1 MSSCSTYM
9 QGFNFMIEIRALNSQ
24 NQLPDLLAFWNRNVR
39 YDPMPAHILLEKT
52 FGDPD
57 FNSDLTLV
65 AMENRKILGFMQGLF
80 RQIEPNVK
88 RGWIKLF
95 ATDKKYRRQGIATML
110 LKKIEAKMKS
120 QGVKTI
126 RLLDSNPNYFQP
138 GIDPRYTEA
147 IAFAERNGFKR
158 FADTSNLEVDLQ
170 HQDFDTCAE
179 EQQLASE
186 NIFIRRA
193 TNADWH
199 LVEDLIVNH
208 FKAWLIEI
216 QTTYKNNPL
225 SLHIA
230 EYNGKIEAF
239 SAYDSNNLNTGW
251 FGPMGTNPVLRGK
264 GIGGILLKRCLDD
277 MKKQG
282 HNVSII
288 PWVGPIPFYLHY
300 ANARLTRVFWRYEKE
315 LK

>member
-1 MSSCSTYM
+1 
-9 QGFNFMIEIRALNSQ
+9 MIEIKSINTAE
-24 NQLPDLLAFWNRNVR
+24 QLPGLVAFWNRNVVH
-39 YDPMPAHILLEKT
+39 DPITENLLYEKT

-57 FNSDLTLV
+57 FDSEMTLI
-65 AMENRKILGFMQGLF
+65 AIEDGKILSFMQGLI
-80 RQIEPNVK
+80 RQIDLNLR
-88 RGWIKLF
+88 RGYIKLF
-95 ATDKKYRRQGIATML
+95 ATDEIKRRQGLATML
-110 LKKIEAKMKS
+110 LKKIEATMKS
-120 QGVKTI
+120 QAVQTL

-170 HQDFDTCAE
+170 NQEFDTSSE
-179 EQQLASE
+179 EKQLANE
-186 NIFIRRA
+186 KIFIRRA
-193 TNADWH
+193 SQADWQ
-199 LVEDLIVNH
+199 LVEKLITQH
-208 FKAWLIEI
+208 FKAWLTEI
-216 QTTYKNNPL
+216 KTTYQNDPI

-230 EYNGKIEAF
+230 EYKGQIEAF

-264 GIGGILLKRCLDD
+264 GIGGILLKRCLHD

-282 HNVSII
+282 HKVSIF

-300 ANARLTRVFWRYEKE
+300 ANAKLTRVFWRYEKE

>member
-1 MSSCSTYM
+1 
-9 QGFNFMIEIRALNSQ
+9 MIEIRALNSQ
-24 NQLPDLLAFWNRNVR
+24 NQLPALLAFWNRNVR
-39 YDPMPAHILLEKT
+39 YDPMPANILLEKT

-57 FNSDLTLV
+57 YNSDLTLV
-65 AMENRKILGFMQGLF
+65 AIENEKIQGFMQGLV

-95 ATDKKYRRQGIATML
+95 ATDTNHRRQGLATLL
-110 LKKIEAKMKS
+110 LKNIEAKMKY
-120 QGVKTI
+120 QGVSTI

-170 HQDFDTCAE
+170 NQDFDTSAE
-179 EQQLASE
+179 EQRLASE

-193 TNADWH
+193 TQSDWP
-199 LVEDLIVNH
+199 LVEVLIVNH
-208 FKAWLIEI
+208 FKAWLPEI
-216 QTTYKNNPL
+216 QTTYKNDPI

-230 EYNGKIEAF
+230 ELNGKIEAF

-264 GIGGILLKRCLDD
+264 GIGGILLKLCLND

-282 HNVSII
+282 HKVSII

-300 ANARLTRVFWRYEKE
+300 ANARLTRVFWRYEKSPGR
-315 LK
+315 

>member
-1 MSSCSTYM
+1 ML
-9 QGFNFMIEIRALNSQ
+9 EIRALHSQ
-24 NQLPDLLAFWNRNVR
+24 HQLPMLLQFWNRNAIF
-39 YDPMPAHILLEKT
+39 DPMPSHILLEKT

-57 FNSDLTLV
+57 FDPEITLL
-65 AMENRKILGFMQGLF
+65 ATENGKIMAFMQGLV
-80 RQIEPNVK
+80 RQIEPNLN

-95 ATDKKYRRQGIATML
+95 ATGEHQRRQGLATGL
-110 LKKIEAKMKS
+110 LKTIEEKMKS
-120 QGVKTI
+120 VRVKTI

-170 HQDFDTCAE
+170 NQVFDTNRE
-179 EQQLASE
+179 EQKLAHD
-186 NIFIRRA
+186 NILIRRA
-193 TNADWH
+193 TNADWQ
-199 LVEDLIVNH
+199 LVEELIVNH
-208 FKAWLIEI
+208 FKTWLPEI
-216 QTTYKNNPL
+216 QTTYKNNPI

-230 EYNGKIEAF
+230 EYKDRIEAF

-264 GIGGILLKRCLDD
+264 GIGGILLKRCLND

-282 HNVSII
+282 QKISII

-300 ANARLTRVFWRYEKE
+300 ANAKLTRVFWRYEKE
-315 LK
+315 LN

>member
-1 MSSCSTYM
+1 
-9 QGFNFMIEIRALNSQ
+9 MISIKKLKPSDQLNE
-24 NQLPDLLAFWNRNVR
+24 LVRFWNNNVI
-39 YDPMPAHILLEKT
+39 YDPITLEILKEKT

-57 FNSDLTLV
+57 FNHDLTLIAV
-65 AMENRKILGFMQGLF
+65 GNGQILGFMQGLV
-80 RQIEPNVK
+80 RQVEPDLK

-95 ATDKKYRRQGIATML
+95 ATAEKYRRQGLATRL
-110 LKKIEAKMKS
+110 LKNIEEKMKS
-120 QGVKTI
+120 QDVKTI

-158 FADTSNLEVDLQ
+158 FADTANLEVDLQ
-170 HQDFDTCAE
+170 HQNFDTSLE
-179 EQQLASE
+179 EKQLVGE

-193 TNADWH
+193 TKSDWH
-199 LVEDLIVNH
+199 LIEDLIVNH
-208 FKAWLIEI
+208 FKAWLPEI
-216 QTTYKNNPL
+216 QITYKNGPI

-230 EYNGKIEAF
+230 EYHGKIEAF

-264 GIGGILLKRCLDD
+264 GIGGILLKRCLND

-282 HNVSII
+282 HKISII
-288 PWVGPIPFYLHY
+288 PWVGPIPFYWHY
-300 ANARLTRVFWRYEKE
+300 ANARLKRVFWRYEKE
-315 LK
+315 VK

>member
-1 MSSCSTYM
+1 M
-9 QGFNFMIEIRALNSQ
+9 QIIKLDSQ
-24 NQLPDLLAFWNRNVR
+24 KRLPNLLDFWNRNLS

-57 FNSDLTLV
+57 FDSNLTLIAV
-65 AMENRKILGFMQGLF
+65 ENGKILSFMQGLV
-80 RQIEPNVK
+80 RQIEPNLK

-95 ATDKKYRRQGIATML
+95 ATENECRRKGLATL
-110 LKKIEAKMKS
+110 LLINIEEQMKS
-120 QGVKTI
+120 QGVNAI

-158 FADTSNLEVDLQ
+158 FGDTSNLEVDLQ
-170 HQDFDTCAE
+170 NQQFETIKEE
-179 EQQLASE
+179 EQLARE
-186 NIFIRRA
+186 NIVIRRA
-193 TNADWH
+193 TKEDWH
-199 LVEDLIVNH
+199 QVEALIVNH
-208 FKAWLIEI
+208 FKAWLAEI
-216 QTTYKNNPL
+216 KIAYQNNPI

-230 EYNGKIEAF
+230 EYQGKIEAF

-264 GIGGILLKRCLDD
+264 GIGGILLKRCLND

-282 HNVSII
+282 HQFSII

-300 ANARLTRVFWRYEKE
+300 ANAKLTRVFWRYEKE

>member
-1 MSSCSTYM
+1 MLATITLHSPD
-9 QGFNFMIEIRALNSQ
+9 
-24 NQLPDLLAFWNRNVR
+24 QLPGLLEFWNRNVQR
-39 YDPMPAHILLEKT
+39 DPMPAHILLEKT
-52 FGDPD
+52 FGDSNFNPD
-57 FNSDLTLV
+57 MTLLEV
-65 AMENRKILGFMQGLF
+65 ENENIMAFMQGLI
-80 RQIEPNVK
+80 RQVDLNLK
-88 RGWIKLF
+88 RGYIKLF
-95 ATDKKYRRQGIATML
+95 ATDVTKRRQGLATRL
-110 LKKIEAKMKS
+110 FKNIEAQMKS
-120 QGVKTI
+120 QGVPTI

-158 FADTSNLEVDLQ
+158 FADTSNLEVDLKN
-170 HQDFDTCAE
+170 QDFDTSAD
-179 EQQLASE
+179 EQQLAGE

-193 TNADWH
+193 TPADWQ
-199 LVEDLIVNH
+199 LVEHLIVNQ
-208 FKAWLIEI
+208 FKAWLPEI
-216 QTTYKNNPL
+216 QTTYNNNPI

-251 FGPMGTNPVLRGK
+251 FGPMGTNPILRGK
-264 GIGGILLKRCLDD
+264 GIGGILLKRCLAD

-300 ANARLTRVFWRYEKE
+300 ANAKLTRVFWRYEKSVGESIRE
-315 LK
+315 L

>member
-1 MSSCSTYM
+1 MLD
-9 QGFNFMIEIRALNSQ
+9 IRALNAQ
-24 NQLPDLLAFWNRNVR
+24 DQLPALLAFWNRNVI
-39 YDPMPAHILLEKT
+39 YDPMPEHILLEKT

-57 FNSDLTLV
+57 FDPDLALL
-65 AMENRKILGFMQGLF
+65 AIEKGKILGFMQGLI
-80 RQIEPNVK
+80 RQIERDLK
-88 RGWIKLF
+88 QGWIKLF
-95 ATDKKYRRQGIATML
+95 ATDKNHRRHGVATML
-110 LKKIEAKMKS
+110 LKNIEEKMKS
-120 QGVKTI
+120 HEVKTI

-158 FADTSNLEVDLQ
+158 FADTANLEVDLQ
-170 HQDFDTCAE
+170 NQDFDTSLE
-179 EQQLASE
+179 ELQLANE

-193 TNADWH
+193 TKSDWP
-199 LVEDLIVNH
+199 LIEDLIVNH
-208 FKAWLIEI
+208 FKAWLPEI
-216 QTTYKNNPL
+216 QITYKNDPI

-230 EYNGKIEAF
+230 EFKGKIEAF
-239 SAYDSNNLNTGW
+239 SAYDANNLKTGW

-264 GIGGILLKRCLDD
+264 GIGGILLKRCLND

-282 HNVSII
+282 HKISII

-300 ANARLTRVFWRYEKE
+300 ANARLTRVFWRYEKQ

>member
-1 MSSCSTYM
+1 
-9 QGFNFMIEIRALNSQ
+9 MIEIITLYSQ
-24 NQLPDLLAFWNRNVR
+24 DQIPGLLAFWNRNVQ
-39 YDPMPAHILLEKT
+39 YDPMPAHLLLEKT

-57 FNSDLTLV
+57 FDPNLTLM
-65 AMENRKILGFMQGLF
+65 AIENGTIIGFMQGLI
-80 RQIEPNVK
+80 RQVDQNLK
-88 RGWIKLF
+88 RGYIKLF
-95 ATDKKYRRQGIATML
+95 ATDAIKRRQGLATSL
-110 LKKIEAKMKS
+110 LKNIEAKMKS
-120 QGVKTI
+120 QSVKTI

-158 FADTSNLEVDLQ
+158 FADTSNLEVALQ
-170 HQDFDTCAE
+170 HQAFDTSSE
-179 EQQLASE
+179 EQQLTRE
-186 NIFIRRA
+186 KIFIRRA
-193 TNADWH
+193 TKTDWQ
-199 LVEDLIVNH
+199 LVENLIVNQ
-208 FKAWLIEI
+208 FKAWLPEI
-216 QTTYKNNPL
+216 QTTYKNNPI

-230 EYNGKIEAF
+230 EYNGKVEAF

-282 HNVSII
+282 HDVSII

-300 ANARLTRVFWRYEKE
+300 ANAKLTRVFWRYEKLVSE
-315 LK
+315 IS

>member
-1 MSSCSTYM
+1 MP
-9 QGFNFMIEIRALNSQ
+9 EIKTLNSQ
-24 NQLPDLLAFWNRNVR
+24 DQLPALLAFWNRNVI
-39 YDPMPAHILLEKT
+39 YDPMPDHILLEKT

-57 FNSDLTLV
+57 FNPDLTLL
-65 AMENRKILGFMQGLF
+65 AIENEMIISFMQGLV

-95 ATDKKYRRQGIATML
+95 VTDENYRRQGIATRL
-110 LKKIEAKMKS
+110 LKNIEEQMKS

-158 FADTSNLEVDLQ
+158 FADTSNLEVDLKNK
-170 HQDFDTCAE
+170 DFNTSDE

-186 NIFIRRA
+186 GIFIRRA
-193 TNADWH
+193 TSADWPF
-199 LVEDLIVNH
+199 VEDLIKNH
-208 FKAWLIEI
+208 FKAWLPEI
-216 QTTYKNNPL
+216 QMTYQNDPI

-230 EYNGKIEAF
+230 EYHGKIEAF
-239 SAYDSNNLNTGW
+239 SAYDANNLNTGW

-264 GIGGILLKRCLDD
+264 GIGGILLKRCLNDL
-277 MKKQG
+277 KKQG
-282 HNVSII
+282 HKASII

-315 LK
+315 L